1 MKIQLLEG
9 GYEKMTGHFGHV
21 YFENGV
27 SVDDVSEAD
36 ARLFASITP
45 IAVVGEGKI
54 VGDNERYQGAMDVAA
69 VSVNYPTLADLQRG
83 EAAQVAE
90 KPVVAQVAVAEV
102 KRYTKEELEA
112 IADKKGIAGL
122 REIGDP
128 LGVKGTGVLKLIEA
142 ILAKQAPVQPE
153 AAPLA
158 EGQPDVVTFEKAE

>member
-9 GYEKMTGHFGHV
+9 GYEKMNGYFGHV
-21 YFENGV
+21 YFENGI

-45 IAVVGEGKI
+45 VRVVGEGKI
-54 VGDNERYQGAMDVAA
+54 VGDNERYQGAMEVAA
-69 VSVNYPTLADLQRG
+69 VSVNYPTLADIQRG
-83 EAAQVAE
+83 EVQQVSE
-90 KPVVAQVAVAEV
+90 KVAPVEQEQSA
-102 KRYTKEELEA
+102 KIYTQQELEA

-128 LGVKGTGVLKLIEA
+128 LGVKGTSVLKLIEA
-142 ILAKQAPVQPE
+142 IMAKQSPVQPE

-158 EGQPDVVTFEKAE
+158 EGQPDVVTSEQAQ